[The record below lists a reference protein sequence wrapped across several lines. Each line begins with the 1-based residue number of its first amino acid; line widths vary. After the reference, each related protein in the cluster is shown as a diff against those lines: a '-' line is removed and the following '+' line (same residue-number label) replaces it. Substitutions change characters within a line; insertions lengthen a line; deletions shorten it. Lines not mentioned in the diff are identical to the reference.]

1 MTEEKNEA
9 VLSPK
14 AELEK
19 TYINEYLRENG
30 YSVKELNSLPDQDAK
45 RLMIEACQYAAFR
58 LEELESQ
65 ARLHTKLH
73 EATESS

>member
-1 MTEEKNEA
+1 MTEEKTEA

-19 TYINEYLRENG
+19 AYINEYLREKG
-30 YSVKELNSLPDQDAK
+30 YSIKELGMLTDQDAK
-45 RLMIEACQYAAFR
+45 RLMTEACQYAAFR

-73 EATESS
+73 NATESS